1 MASGATDGAIRG
13 SGDASSPSVAQK
25 LSCYRRGVG
34 CLSGAQT
41 RSLHTSILRIR
52 SLRLRSVFE
61 RTHSAC
67 PSVRECRLKSDA
79 LRLTICEVD
88 GEEPVRAIE
97 TLELHLATLGEL
109 DS

>member
-1 MASGATDGAIRG
+1 MPQIALYAQG
-13 SGDASSPSVAQK
+13 S
-25 LSCYRRGVG
+25 R
-34 CLSGAQT
+34 QT
-41 RSLHTSILRIR
+41 I
-52 SLRLRSVFE
+52 
-61 RTHSAC
+61 AC

-97 TLELHLATLGEL
+97 TLELHLTTLSEL

>member
-1 MASGATDGAIRG
+1 MHDFLAVELVCVHYALPG
-13 SGDASSPSVAQK
+13 
-25 LSCYRRGVG
+25 LRR
-34 CLSGAQT
+34 L
-41 RSLHTSILRIR
+41 
-52 SLRLRSVFE
+52 
-61 RTHSAC
+61 AC

-97 TLELHLATLGEL
+97 TLELHLTTLSEL

>member
-1 MASGATDGAIRG
+1 MLGTSNR
-13 SGDASSPSVAQK
+13 AQWH
-25 LSCYRRGVG
+25 S
-34 CLSGAQT
+34 ADET
-41 RSLHTSILRIR
+41 SL
-52 SLRLRSVFE
+52 
-61 RTHSAC
+61 AC

>member
-1 MASGATDGAIRG
+1 MKPR
-13 SGDASSPSVAQK
+13 SSSE
-25 LSCYRRGVG
+25 S
-34 CLSGAQT
+34 
-41 RSLHTSILRIR
+41 
-52 SLRLRSVFE
+52 
-61 RTHSAC
+61 RTLPC

>member
-1 MASGATDGAIRG
+1 MQARRTQCDTSNE
-13 SGDASSPSVAQK
+13 VA
-25 LSCYRRGVG
+25 LW
-34 CLSGAQT
+34 
-41 RSLHTSILRIR
+41 
-52 SLRLRSVFE
+52 
-61 RTHSAC
+61 C

>member
-1 MASGATDGAIRG
+1 MRGDTATLLRG
-13 SGDASSPSVAQK
+13 
-25 LSCYRRGVG
+25 
-34 CLSGAQT
+34 
-41 RSLHTSILRIR
+41 
-52 SLRLRSVFE
+52 
-61 RTHSAC
+61 THSFYPVPLFRAKREDC
-67 PSVRECRLKSDA
+67 CMRECAGMSLEDDA

>member
-1 MASGATDGAIRG
+1 MHVV
-13 SGDASSPSVAQK
+13 SVHEARQ
-25 LSCYRRGVG
+25 LGWSEVAPG
-34 CLSGAQT
+34 
-41 RSLHTSILRIR
+41 
-52 SLRLRSVFE
+52 
-61 RTHSAC
+61 C

-79 LRLTICEVD
+79 LRLTIGEVD